1 MAGLYSTLHGPN
13 HVTIHNLNTSIN
25 DFIKNNAYKTVKF
38 ILKTRKWNVGI
49 HPYTTRNDMDDSDL
63 EDFEIKPKSYSTPS
77 SVSGSLLRQSRRRAL
92 VPKEPSLLDDTT
104 IVFITHPNLGRIQ
117 RLFLSTSKME
127 EVYNWV
133 GSLSPNPDLFN
144 LCTGVPDSYFP
155 IDPNDGVLKFENR
168 ILTVME
174 KYNSDFTMDIVT
186 GSNILTSTATALATS
201 TVPKTPSPVKL
212 PNKENPKGRCPVCSE
227 FFDMVDLE
235 SHGSRCADNKFY
247 VTVSSEEEVEEVLER
262 NEIETLIP
270 EKKTVPDILKEL
282 DVDRRNGLN

>member
-1 MAGLYSTLHGPN
+1 
-13 HVTIHNLNTSIN
+13 
-25 DFIKNNAYKTVKF
+25 
-38 ILKTRKWNVGI
+38 
-49 HPYTTRNDMDDSDL
+49 
-63 EDFEIKPKSYSTPS
+63 
-77 SVSGSLLRQSRRRAL
+77 
-92 VPKEPSLLDDTT
+92 
-104 IVFITHPNLGRIQ
+104 
-117 RLFLSTSKME
+117 ME

-262 NEIETLIP
+262 NEIETLLP
-270 EKKTVPDILKEL
+270 EKKNVPDILKEL
-282 DVDRRNGLN
+282 DVDRRNGLNLSVRRGRSFNDYADKMKLPWVKKKKDFVLVVRFLGEPGIDLGVCRVSREFFSGKSYYD